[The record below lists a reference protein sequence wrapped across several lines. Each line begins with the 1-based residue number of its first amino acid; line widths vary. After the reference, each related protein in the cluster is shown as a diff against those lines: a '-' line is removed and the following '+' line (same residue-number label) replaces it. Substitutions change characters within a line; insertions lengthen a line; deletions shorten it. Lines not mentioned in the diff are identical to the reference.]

1 MQFQS
6 CSYVFITVEWTARD
20 IVNGFQIGV
29 VPIKPGGVEHL
40 EQEVHDVQAKF
51 SYSQHM
57 G

>member
-40 EQEVHDVQAKF
+40 EQEVHGVQAKF